1 MGQVP
6 IAIFTGEFD
15 PDHTREIDEETD
27 SYFLPK
33 GLNSRLCY
41 LPDHG
46 IRGSG
51 HMMMLEKNNSD
62 VLDMICS
69 VIA

>member
-6 IAIFTGEFD
+6 IAIFTDEFD
-15 PDHTREIDEETD
+15 PDHTREIDEEIHN
-27 SYFLPK
+27 YFLSK
-33 GLNSRLCY
+33 GLNSRLYY